1 MTPHPFGASY
11 IPPTDAIA
19 ASDSYT
25 QSFETPDDSFRSV
38 DPEAQVPVVS
48 INEVDIDT
56 SRYTR
61 QKSVTLQVYD
71 DDEDMENSMIDF
83 DTKARQLSQHLIVPK
98 SKQPVESQPQQAEM
112 SAKNL
117 NWMRL
122 IIEFFELQNLATR
135 EKEAALRIEE
145 FFCNIRRQRVRT
157 RFLKLHYKHQGLQCS
172 MRSLPRELLVKIASF
187 LAPKELLSKFCGV
200 SKVFKSVSQSP
211 NLWRNI
217 STFAQKESGQFLHNY
232 NYLMQLVSRST

>member
-1 MTPHPFGASY
+1 
-11 IPPTDAIA
+11 
-19 ASDSYT
+19 
-25 QSFETPDDSFRSV
+25 
-38 DPEAQVPVVS
+38 
-48 INEVDIDT
+48 
-56 SRYTR
+56 
-61 QKSVTLQVYD
+61 
-71 DDEDMENSMIDF
+71 MIDF

-122 IIEFFELQNLATR
+122 IIEFFELQHLATR

-187 LAPKELLSKFCGV
+187 LTPKELLSKFCGV

-232 NYLMQLVSRST
+232 NYLMQLVSRSTQLQILSLKYCQHVNEETLEIIAQQANPFFLRQLYLDGCERVDDNALLKLTTPKSTMSRTKPDFITMFKSCQSFAKEL